1 MLLHKLN
8 SFTQQRAP
16 FLAVFTLY
24 AVEFLDEFIY
34 GLGGAVLPSLKTG
47 LALSYTEVGLLLSVP
62 SLIGIFAEPF
72 LGLLADTRHRRL
84 LVLGGILAT
93 FIGLVLV
100 AVGQVYLV
108 ILLAYTIM
116 YIGSGSYVNISQ
128 ATLVDRNPD
137 RAEPTMAR
145 WVLIGEIAV
154 ALSPILVTGAFY
166 FGFGWRGLYW
176 ATAGL
181 AGLFIALLWPLR
193 YSAQAAEEDDEP
205 VSPRR
210 LLTLFWQGLRN
221 RELIRW
227 VLLAEVADLMLDRHL
242 EVTGLYFHDVAGVS
256 LAGASAVVAWMSL
269 AGLAGNFVLVPLIER
284 VNGLKLLRVTSFF
297 VLLAYAAYLLIPNVW
312 VKVALVGAISFL
324 TASWFPT
331 LRARSYQAFAGQSGV
346 VMAVS
351 AVFNLSTLVVPFVLG
366 TLADALG
373 LQWAMWLLALG
384 PVALLV
390 WVPRPGGPLPQAL
403 GAEESQVG

>member
-1 MLLHKLN
+1 MLFKFN
-8 SFTQQRAP
+8 RFTQQRAP
-16 FLAVFTLY
+16 WLAIFTLY

-34 GLGGAVLPSLKTG
+34 GLSGAVLPSLKTS

-62 SLIGIFAEPF
+62 SLIGIFAEPL
-72 LGLLADTRHRRL
+72 LGLLADTRHRRG

-100 AVGQVYLV
+100 AVGQLYLV
-108 ILLAYTIM
+108 ILFAYTIM

-154 ALSPILVTGAFY
+154 AISPILVTVAFY

-193 YSAQAAEEDDEP
+193 YSAESEDEEEDL
-205 VSPRR
+205 SPRS
-210 LLTLFWQGLRN
+210 LWANFWQGLRN
-221 RELIRW
+221 RELLRW

-256 LAGASAVVAWMSL
+256 LAGASAVVAWMSI
-269 AGLAGNFVLVPLIER
+269 AGLVGSFALVPLIEK
-284 VNGLKLLRVTSFF
+284 VNGLKLLRVTALM
-297 VLLAYAAYLLIPNVW
+297 VLAAYAAYLLIPNVW
-312 VKVALVGAISFL
+312 VKIGLVGAISFL

-331 LRARSYQAFAGQSGV
+331 LRARSYQAFAGKSGV

-351 AVFNLSTLVVPFVLG
+351 SVLNISTLIVPFVLG
-366 TLADALG
+366 WLADALG

-390 WVPRPGGPLPQAL
+390 WVPRNSPNPEPVP
-403 GAEESQVG
+403 AE